1 MLCVHARRHTLNE
14 MDGNL
19 STEVKEVSVGD

>member
-1 MLCVHARRHTLNE
+1 MLCVHARKHTLNE
-14 MDGNL
+14 MDRNL